1 MQITFIN
8 NPSDIQWLFSTHLK
22 NIQTIGKPL
31 TGCQSA
37 VVYGNEDCPDAVELH
52 WDKFPLANAM
62 PAARF
67 VQDDNGN
74 LSEACNA

>member
-1 MQITFIN
+1 MQTTFMN
-8 NPSDIQWLFSTHLK
+8 DASDIQWLFSTHLK
-22 NIQTIGKPL
+22 NIAPTIGKPL
-31 TGCQSA
+31 TECRSA
-37 VVYGNEDCPDAVELH
+37 VVYGNEDCPEAVELH

-74 LSEACNA
+74 LSE